1 MKKIIST
8 LLVSIMIL
16 CTVST
21 AIPVFADWGLKIQSV
36 NALYFDEKPTVDG
49 IVSEEEWGPSTFEV
63 DQSLAVQVITQNDYP
78 WYNDTNTFFYRNPSG
93 HYDAASLNMS
103 YSMWL
108 RWDENYF
115 YVAAKVKDPDG
126 HSLKNG
132 KENTWNGDALQFR
145 VDPAGANAVYDP
157 LNPTEYDAMEDGKPW
172 SSSGIDDIC
181 VGFVESAGG
190 FTEAWVM

>member
-78 WYNDTNTFFYRNPSG
+78 WYNDTNTFFYR
-93 HYDAASLNMS
+93 HFFFIY
-103 YSMWL
+103 
-108 RWDENYF
+108 
-115 YVAAKVKDPDG
+115 
-126 HSLKNG
+126 
-132 KENTWNGDALQFR
+132 
-145 VDPAGANAVYDP
+145 
-157 LNPTEYDAMEDGKPW
+157 
-172 SSSGIDDIC
+172 
-181 VGFVESAGG
+181 
-190 FTEAWVM
+190 